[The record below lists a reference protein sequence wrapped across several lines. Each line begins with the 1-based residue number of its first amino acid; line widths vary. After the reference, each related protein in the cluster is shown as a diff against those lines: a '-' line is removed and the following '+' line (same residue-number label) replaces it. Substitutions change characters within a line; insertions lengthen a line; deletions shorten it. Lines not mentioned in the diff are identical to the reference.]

1 MPTPSTYTDA
11 AAYHGG
17 VFVGTADSC
26 FFHSAPSKP
35 MTIEKTQTP
44 AGGALVELLPRLM
57 GFARLIQS
65 LANRFK
71 GLARNLALTGLG
83 SALLLDWLA
92 TRSWGLSVTWAVVL
106 GVILLAPG
114 LILGWSW
121 YVLEEAGNLPQRITQ
136 WASQAKNFAGDMV
149 QRLQAEKPA
158 AGSKGRLTDLKGLG
172 GLTYEIA
179 SMGIDATDLLGI
191 LGGTLSFTNPI
202 FLLVLTISAG
212 LIIML
217 DITAVIAGLAALF

>member
-1 MPTPSTYTDA
+1 MTLDKPPSASRTTL
-11 AAYHGG
+11 
-17 VFVGTADSC
+17 T
-26 FFHSAPSKP
+26 
-35 MTIEKTQTP
+35 
-44 AGGALVELLPRLM
+44 ELLPKLM

-71 GLARNLALTGLG
+71 GLARFLALSGLF

-106 GVILLAPG
+106 GVILLVPG

-121 YVLEEAGNLPQRITQ
+121 YVLEEASNLPQRITQ

-149 QRLQAEKPA
+149 QRMQAEKPKA
-158 AGSKGRLTDLKGLG
+158 DSRGRLTDLKGLG

-202 FLLVLTISAG
+202 FLLVLTIAAG
-212 LIIML
+212 LIILL
-217 DITAVIAGLAALF
+217 DLTALITGLVALF